1 MSSQHPCLAD
11 AEDTIVAVSTAAGA
25 SPRAIVRMSGPSAP
39 DLLMRMT
46 AGQAKDRLPR
56 RNYRSF
62 STDVVLP
69 GFVLPARIYVMRAP
83 SSYTREDIVEIHT
96 FGSPPLLA
104 ALMEELTRL
113 GARPA
118 GPGEFTRRAFLN
130 GRLDLAQAEAVEALV
145 RARSDAEYRAALGA
159 MEGALSRRIRAVR
172 QLLADLAAEV
182 ETSLDFSDHDV
193 EIISREQVV
202 ARLRSIDEELK
213 QILAAGEDGR
223 IAQHRPKAAL
233 LGPPNAGKSSLFNAV
248 LQRRR
253 AIVSPHPGTTRDTIE
268 AVVSLNGLELVLVD
282 TAGLRSAL
290 EEVEAAAVARS
301 RESARRADLI
311 LYVLDSAA
319 APDPQTLQ
327 ALQELDPVRSFL
339 LLNKCDLGP
348 PHPEL
353 AAAMPRDVEPL
364 SVSAITGQGM
374 PTLLTRMRESLE
386 NGRIDRP
393 ASELM
398 VNARQAGHLAEAAA
412 AIERILAQHQPS
424 SAMDLVAGDI
434 VEALR
439 ALSEITGDAVAE
451 DILDR
456 IFSRF
461 CIGK

>member
-1 MSSQHPCLAD
+1 M
-11 AEDTIVAVSTAAGA
+11 
-25 SPRAIVRMSGPSAP
+25 
-39 DLLMRMT
+39 
-46 AGQAKDRLPR
+46 
-56 RNYRSF
+56 
-62 STDVVLP
+62 
-69 GFVLPARIYVMRAP
+69 
-83 SSYTREDIVEIHT
+83 
-96 FGSPPLLA
+96 
-104 ALMEELTRL
+104 
-113 GARPA
+113 
-118 GPGEFTRRAFLN
+118 
-130 GRLDLAQAEAVEALV
+130 
-145 RARSDAEYRAALGA
+145 
-159 MEGALSRRIRAVR
+159 
-172 QLLADLAAEV
+172 